1 MLNVPWVHVP
11 PYLSTATQIT
21 VQEGPQQEQEV
32 PEGVGSAEAER
43 VAAVGASE
51 GQGLKPALP

>member
-1 MLNVPWVHVP
+1 MLNAHWVHVP
-11 PYLSTATQIT
+11 PYLSTAPQTT

-51 GQGLKPALP
+51 GQGLKPAVP